1 MPGDRNAGTMWY
13 SVAGCKVSQQCL
25 IGAALRAPHHG
36 LGRYRCCSFSTG
48 AFDPANTRLVFRSR
62 STPDIFATAALLQLC
77 SSVSTRT
84 NPGNPNTTS

>member
-1 MPGDRNAGTMWY
+1 MPGDRNAGRMRY
-13 SVAGCKVSQQCL
+13 SVAGRTVFQRCL
-25 IGAALRAPHHG
+25 SGAALRVPQCG

-77 SSVSTRT
+77 SSVSART
-84 NPGNPNTTS
+84 TPRYPDTTS